1 MLRHAAQLGGV
12 GTYTRSLVEQLL
24 RQDRDNHYV
33 LLYADPALLGS
44 HADPPRVIEEAT
56 AARSSLVWDQW
67 TVPAFVRKH
76 RLDLVFNPKLS
87 VPLLARCRK
96 IFVMHGGEW
105 FVFPENYSLA
115 FRLYHRIFGPLYCR
129 SADAFVAAT
138 AAAADDI
145 ALALACD
152 RRKIRAIHHGVDPR
166 FRRGADAAEARRL
179 RQAHGLPE
187 RYALWVGQIYPMKNL
202 GGLIRAFRR
211 VRDQFDCGL
220 VIAGKPHLKAER
232 DLAFIGSCGLE
243 RDVVRLG
250 WVPDEDLPALYRQA
264 AVFAFPS
271 LYEGFGIPIIEAMA
285 SGCPVV
291 TSNRGA
297 PAEVAGDAALL
308 VDPEDDASIA
318 AGICRVLGDATLG
331 GELVARGRRRAESFT
346 WERCAAETLAL
357 FREVAASR

>member
-1 MLRHAAQLGGV
+1 MLRHVAQLGGV
-12 GTYTRSLVEQLL
+12 GTYTRSLVAHLL
-24 RQDRDNHYV
+24 RHDRDNDYV
-33 LLYADPALLGS
+33 LLYSDPALVGS
-44 HADPPRVIEEAT
+44 RADPPRVIEEAVP
-56 AARSSLVWDQW
+56 ARSSLLWDQW
-67 TVPAFVRKH
+67 TVPALARKH

-105 FVFPENYSLA
+105 FVFPENYSPA
-115 FRLYHRIFGPLYCR
+115 FRLYHRVFGPLYCR
-129 SADAFVAAT
+129 FADSFVAAT
-138 AAAADDI
+138 HAAADDI
-145 ALALACD
+145 ARALGID

-166 FRRGADAAEARRL
+166 FCGAADAAESRRL

-187 RYALWVGQIYPMKNL
+187 RYVLWVGQIYPMKNV

-211 VRDQFDCGL
+211 VRERFDCGL
-220 VIAGKPHLKAER
+220 VLAGKPHLKAER
-232 DLAFIGSCGLE
+232 DLALIESCGLE

-271 LYEGFGIPIIEAMA
+271 LYEGFGIPIVEAMA
-285 SGCPVV
+285 CGCPVV

-308 VDPEDDASIA
+308 VDPGDDASIA
-318 AGICRVLGDATLG
+318 DGICRVLGDG
-331 GELVARGRRRAESFT
+331 GLREDLVARGRRRAAAFT
-346 WERCAAETLAL
+346 WEACAAETLAL
-357 FREVAASR
+357 FREVAAGR